1 MNWITKALNIGQKIK
16 KILKK
21 RPTKEE
27 IEKSDWTS
35 CCTGPILK
43 KDLENN
49 LWVCKACG
57 KHHRINCIQ
66 RFDVIFGKNNYE
78 ILKTPISKDED
89 PLNWKDTRSYKDRL
103 KIAKNKTGQECAI
116 MVAKGKIN
124 NIEITVAAS
133 NFEFL
138 GGSVSISESEALLYA
153 AQHSIDNNTP
163 FINICSGG
171 GMRMMSSI
179 FSLTKGMTGTTIA
192 INKLKEAKI
201 PYITCIVDPC
211 AGGITASYA
220 MTADIIIGEIGA
232 LCAFAGRRVVQA
244 TVKEELPSD
253 FQTVEYL
260 EKHGFIDRV
269 VHRKDLKKEIGNIL
283 SILLKK
289 NSDVN
294 SELSNETSTNIDQL
308 TKAAS

>member
-103 KIAKNKTGQECAI
+103 KIAKDKTGQECAI
-116 MVAKGKIN
+116 
-124 NIEITVAAS
+124 
-133 NFEFL
+133 
-138 GGSVSISESEALLYA
+138 
-153 AQHSIDNNTP
+153 
-163 FINICSGG
+163 
-171 GMRMMSSI
+171 
-179 FSLTKGMTGTTIA
+179 TGT
-192 INKLKEAKI
+192 
-201 PYITCIVDPC
+201 
-211 AGGITASYA
+211 S
-220 MTADIIIGEIGA
+220 
-232 LCAFAGRRVVQA
+232 
-244 TVKEELPSD
+244 
-253 FQTVEYL
+253 
-260 EKHGFIDRV
+260 
-269 VHRKDLKKEIGNIL
+269 
-283 SILLKK
+283 
-289 NSDVN
+289 
-294 SELSNETSTNIDQL
+294 
-308 TKAAS
+308 